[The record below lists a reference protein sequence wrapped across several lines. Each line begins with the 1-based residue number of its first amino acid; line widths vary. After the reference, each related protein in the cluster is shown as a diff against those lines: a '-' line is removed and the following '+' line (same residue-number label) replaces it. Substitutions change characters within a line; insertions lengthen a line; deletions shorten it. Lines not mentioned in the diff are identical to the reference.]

1 MSVMSVSFSYV
12 RVCRRRPVTKA
23 SASEWAAGIITL
35 VCHTF
40 GLPAVSNPRGRQ
52 IADRISYSYPSEIC
66 V

>member
-1 MSVMSVSFSYV
+1 MSVSFSLREGV
-12 RVCRRRPVTKA
+12 QAKTRDKRKKP
-23 SASEWAAGIITL
+23 EWAARIITL
-35 VCHTF
+35 VCHAF